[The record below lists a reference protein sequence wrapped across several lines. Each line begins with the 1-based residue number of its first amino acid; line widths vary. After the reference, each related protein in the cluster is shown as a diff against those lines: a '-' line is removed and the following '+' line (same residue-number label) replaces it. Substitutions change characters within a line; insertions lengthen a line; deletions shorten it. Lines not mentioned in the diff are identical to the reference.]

1 MKLVFIWKGW
11 TKVISHANYCLLFS
25 ARDLFTRCGKK
36 LQRRRQE
43 NEWRLAASRIAVDID
58 PAEQS
63 EDLKKKLEDNKKVAT
78 KKETEVF
85 NK

>member
-1 MKLVFIWKGW
+1 MFD
-11 TKVISHANYCLLFS
+11 YLLIVS

-43 NEWRLAASRIAVDID
+43 NEWRIAVSRISVDID
-58 PAEQS
+58 PAEQN
-63 EDLKKKLEDNKKVAT
+63 DQLQKKLAENKQVAT
-78 KKETEVF
+78 KKETDVY

>member
-1 MKLVFIWKGW
+1 MFQFAFVL
-11 TKVISHANYCLLFS
+11 

-43 NEWRLAASRIAVDID
+43 NEWRIAVSRISNDVSTID
-58 PAEQS
+58 PAEES
-63 EDLKKKLEDNKKVAT
+63 DVLKKRLEENKTLAS
-78 KKETEVF
+78 KKETELF

>member
-1 MKLVFIWKGW
+1 MPIKIILN
-11 TKVISHANYCLLFS
+11 ISDYLLNVS
-25 ARDLFTRCGKK
+25 ARDLFIRCGKK

-43 NEWRLAASRIAVDID
+43 NEWRLAVSRISVDID
-58 PAEQS
+58 PAEQNA
-63 EDLKKKLEDNKKVAT
+63 ELQKKLAENKRVAT

>member
-1 MKLVFIWKGW
+1 M
-11 TKVISHANYCLLFS
+11 SDYLLIVL

-43 NEWRLAASRIAVDID
+43 NEWRLAVSRISVDID
-58 PAEQS
+58 PAEHNA
-63 EDLKKKLEDNKKVAT
+63 ELLKKLSENKQLAA
-78 KKETEVF
+78 KKETELF